1 MRIAQ
6 LAPLWKTVPP
16 LKYGGTE
23 LVVSSITES
32 LHHMKQDV
40 TLFACE
46 GSVTA
51 ARLIKVIDKPMYD
64 LVNGFSWNAIQPYE
78 FLLYDDLFSRLKEFD
93 IIHNHLGFHPLI
105 FSKLID
111 VPIITTLHSSAAPDF
126 PDIVNRVRNNYFVS
140 ISNAQRKIIPDLNYI
155 DTIYHGIDTKKYS
168 FELNTQGDYLLFV
181 GSLTKNKGID
191 IAVKAA
197 VELDEKL
204 IIAGEIR
211 REDEEF
217 LKKEVYP
224 YIKNK
229 KIEFVGEIDFVK
241 KNELF
246 SHAKAL
252 LFPIRWNEA
261 FGLVMTESLASG
273 TPVVAYNNGSVSEVL
288 KNDITGYVVDDYADF
303 KKAILKVGNLSRKA
317 CREDAV
323 NRFDVDVMA
332 DNYIQLYKRI
342 LHL

>member
-32 LHHMKQDV
+32 LHQKKQDV

-51 ARLIKVIDKPMYD
+51 ARLIEVIDKPMYD

-126 PDIVNRVRNNYFVS
+126 PDIVNRVKNNHFVS
-140 ISNAQRKIIPDLNYI
+140 ISNAQRKIIPDLNYV

-168 FELNTQGDYLLFV
+168 FDLDTQGEYLLFV

-217 LKKEVYP
+217 LKREVYP

-261 FGLVMTESLASG
+261 FGLVMAESLASG
-273 TPVVAYNNGSVSEVL
+273 TPVIAYNNGSVSEVL
-288 KNDITGYVVDDYADF
+288 KNDITGYVVDDYEDF
-303 KKAILKVGNLSRKA
+303 KKAILKAGNLSRKA

-323 NRFDVDVMA
+323 NRFDIDVMA
-332 DNYIQLYKRI
+332 DNYIKLYERI
-342 LHL
+342 LHS

>member
-32 LHHMKQDV
+32 LHHKKQDV

-51 ARLIKVIDKPMYD
+51 ARLIEVIDKPMYD

-126 PDIVNRVRNNYFVS
+126 PDIVNRVKNNHFVS
-140 ISNAQRKIIPDLNYI
+140 ISNAQRKIIPDLNYV

-168 FELNTQGDYLLFV
+168 FDLDTQGEYLLFV

-204 IIAGEIR
+204 VIAGEIR

-217 LKKEVYP
+217 LKREVYP

-261 FGLVMTESLASG
+261 FGLVMAESLASG
-273 TPVVAYNNGSVSEVL
+273 TPVIAYNNGSVSEVL
-288 KNDITGYVVDDYADF
+288 KNDITGYVVDDYEDF
-303 KKAILKVGNLSRKA
+303 KKAILKAGNLSRKA

-323 NRFDVDVMA
+323 NRFDIDVMA
-332 DNYIQLYKRI
+332 DNYIKLYERI
-342 LHL
+342 LHS

>member
-32 LHHMKQDV
+32 LHHKKQDV

-51 ARLIKVIDKPMYD
+51 ARLIEVIDKPMYD

-126 PDIVNRVRNNYFVS
+126 PDIVNRVKNNHFVS
-140 ISNAQRKIIPDLNYI
+140 ISNAQRKIIPDLNYV

-168 FELNTQGDYLLFV
+168 FDLDMQGEYLLFV

-204 IIAGEIR
+204 VIAGEIR

-261 FGLVMTESLASG
+261 FGLVMAESLASG

-288 KNDITGYVVDDYADF
+288 KNDITGYVVDDYEDF
-303 KKAILKVGNLSRKA
+303 KKAILKVSNLSRKA

-323 NRFDVDVMA
+323 NRFDIDVMA
-332 DNYIQLYKRI
+332 DNYIKLYKRI